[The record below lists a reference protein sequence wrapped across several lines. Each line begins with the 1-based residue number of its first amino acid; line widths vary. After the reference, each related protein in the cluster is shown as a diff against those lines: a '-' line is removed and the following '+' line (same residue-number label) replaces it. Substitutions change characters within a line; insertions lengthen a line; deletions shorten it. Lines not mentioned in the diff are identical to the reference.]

1 MKTAAIVLVAAATG
15 GDVPP
20 PESTYSHAEMQH
32 TVAQAVQ
39 FGRQLG
45 IAEASA
51 ALEEARKTLER
62 CAISRGI

>member
-1 MKTAAIVLVAAATG
+1 MKTAAILLAAAAVG

-20 PESTYSHAEMQH
+20 TYTQDEMQRSIV
-32 TVAQAVQ
+32 TAME

-45 IAEASA
+45 IAEAA
-51 ALEEARKTLER
+51 QAIEDARSRLER